1 MQGKFKEILNSSPN
15 PVIIC
20 DENHVIDTVNL
31 ALCKEFGYQMNELI
45 GEKIHQLIPVFEEGI
60 ENVEKNIKMY
70 DGKFTAFKKNQDFLS
85 ILSLIHI

>member
-60 ENVEKNIKMY
+60 ENVEKTLKCMMVNLLHLKKIKIFYRSM
-70 DGKFTAFKKNQDFLS
+70 
-85 ILSLIHI
+85 